1 MAGPE
6 HYEKYQSKGGP
17 SHMYWHPRSM
27 IFSSLVLL
35 IFLLIHLENFKFGET
50 EMILLDGQQARDLKS
65 LVIDT
70 FQNPW

>member
-1 MAGPE
+1 
-6 HYEKYQSKGGP
+6 
-17 SHMYWHPRSM
+17 M
-27 IFSSLVLL
+27 IFSGLVLL

-65 LVIDT
+65 FVIDT